1 MTENGSAPL
10 LIGVSEAAVLLNIGR
25 GLCYQLV
32 QEGRL
37 PSIRLGRRVLISRQA
52 LETWVQREVGG
63 IGADGVWS
71 EQVPRVEVGEG

>member
-1 MTENGSAPL
+1 MTENGAL
-10 LIGVSEAAVLLNIGR
+10 LISVGEAASLLGVSR

-52 LETWVQREVGG
+52 LETWVRQEVGG
-63 IGADGVWS
+63 IAADSVWS
-71 EQVPRVEVGEG
+71 EQVLPVEIGEG